1 MTGLQATFE
10 LAKMHYESV
19 PQMPVFP
26 NSCEAN
32 LSVLLSENTAMNTS
46 MTLRTTQENVHF
58 FHVRL
63 LCEDLQASRH
73 SGKKAVNKLT
83 NHQVKSCQM

>member
-1 MTGLQATFE
+1 ML
-10 LAKMHYESV
+10 
-19 PQMPVFP
+19 P
-26 NSCEAN
+26 NSCEVN

-63 LCEDLQASRH
+63 LCEYLQASWH
-73 SGKKAVNKLT
+73 SRKKAVNKLT
-83 NHQVKSCQM
+83 NHQVKSCQI